1 MSMEQQWNM
10 EPAKCMALTVQLM
23 QGRICPVTGG
33 DEEADGFYQELGR
46 FAQDPVIHELL
57 ESGSFEL
64 VDVGDDDIFAY
75 KRSMDQ
81 HRLLIVANMN
91 KEEAAFRGDGIT
103 GGQKMVS
110 VYPDT
115 VPSEAMRLRPY
126 EAFAVLING

>member
-23 QGRICPVTGG
+23 QGRRGPETRGN
-33 DEEADGFYQELGR
+33 EEADGFYQELGR
-46 FAQDPVIHELL
+46 FAQDPVIHQLL
-57 ESGSFEL
+57 ECGEFEL
-64 VDVGDDDIFAY
+64 VDVGDSGIFAF
-75 KRSMDQ
+75 KRSMDH

-91 KEEAAFRGDGIT
+91 KEEAVFRVDGIT
-103 GGQKMVS
+103 GGQKVVS

-126 EAFAVLING
+126 EAFAVLIND